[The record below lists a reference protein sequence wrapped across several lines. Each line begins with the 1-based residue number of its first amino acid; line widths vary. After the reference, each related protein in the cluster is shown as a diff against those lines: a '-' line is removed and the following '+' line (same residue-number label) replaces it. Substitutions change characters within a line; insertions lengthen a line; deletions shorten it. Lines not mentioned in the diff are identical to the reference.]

1 MEFFQQLSAHDHEQV
16 IAFNNNATGLR
27 GFLAFHDTT
36 LGPALGG
43 VRIWRYATDAEALTD
58 ALRLSRGMTYKASLA
73 GLPCGGAKTVVM
85 LHDDLRREEAFAGLG
100 CLIESFAGRYFCA
113 RDVGIT
119 DADLAA
125 IATTTR
131 YVAKEPSPELGD
143 ISEHTAIGVWQG
155 MRACLAFA
163 GVTGKTRVAIQ
174 GVGSVGHLLARIV
187 KREAIAG
194 KGIEDVELLLAD
206 VDESRA
212 AAIARE
218 LGARAIPPD
227 EILYADCD
235 VLAPCALGG
244 VISPESAA
252 RIKARIVCGSAN
264 NILTGPDAADALA
277 KRKIIYAPDY
287 LVNAGG
293 LIRGAEYFLLGIA
306 DSYTS
311 LMKIHE
317 RTTRVLTLARERDV
331 SPAVIADE
339 LVEARLIRPK
349 RYNDLTWHG
358 SVAPPAAIKNS
369 KL

>member
-1 MEFFQQLSAHDHEQV
+1 MEFFQQLSAHDYEQV

-43 VRIWRYATDAEALTD
+43 VRIWRYASDADALTD

-85 LHDDLRREEAFAGLG
+85 LHDEIRRTEAFAGLG
-100 CLIESFAGRYFCA
+100 CMIESFAGRYFCA

-155 MRACLAFA
+155 MRASLNFA
-163 GVTGKTRVAIQ
+163 GITGKIRVAIQ

-187 KREAIAG
+187 KREANAAN
-194 KGIEDVELLLAD
+194 GIEGVELLIAD
-206 VDESRA
+206 VNESRA
-212 AAIARE
+212 AAVARE
-218 LGARAIPPD
+218 LGGRVIPPD

-235 VLAPCALGG
+235 ALAPCALGG
-244 VISPESAA
+244 VISPESSA

-264 NILTGPDAADALA
+264 NILSGPDAAEVLA
-277 KRKIIYAPDY
+277 KRGIIYAPDY

-306 DSYTS
+306 DSQPS

-317 RTTRVLTLARERDV
+317 RTKRVLNLARERNV
-331 SPAVIADE
+331 SPSIIADE
-339 LVEARLIRPK
+339 LAEARLIRPK
-349 RYNDLTWHG
+349 RYNDLTWRG
-358 SVAPPAAIKNS
+358 SDLVS
-369 KL
+369 KEGEIRK

>member
-1 MEFFQQLSAHDHEQV
+1 MEFFEQLSSHDYEQV

-27 GFLAFHDTT
+27 GFLAIHDTT

-73 GLPCGGAKTVVM
+73 GLSCGGAKTVVM
-85 LHDDLRREEAFAGLG
+85 LHDDMRRQEAFAGLG
-100 CLIESFAGRYFCA
+100 CMIESFAGRYFCA

-155 MRACLAFA
+155 MRACLTFA
-163 GVTGKTRVAIQ
+163 GITGTIRIAIQ

-187 KREAIAG
+187 KREASAL
-194 KGIEDVELLLAD
+194 KSIEGVELLLAD

-212 AAIARE
+212 AAAARE
-218 LGARAIPPD
+218 LGARAIPAD
-227 EILYADCD
+227 EIISAGCD

-244 VISPESAA
+244 LISSESAA

-277 KRKIIYAPDY
+277 KRNIIYAPDY

-293 LIRGAEYFLLGIA
+293 LIRGAEYFLQGIA
-306 DSYTS
+306 DSYPS
-311 LMKIHE
+311 LMRIHD
-317 RTTRVLTLARERDV
+317 RTLRILNLARERNV
-331 SPAVIADE
+331 SPAIIADE
-339 LVEARLIRPK
+339 LAEARLIRPK
-349 RYNDLTWHG
+349 RYDNLTWRS
-358 SVAPPAAIKNS
+358 SVSTRSSI
-369 KL
+369 

>member
-1 MEFFQQLSAHDHEQV
+1 MEFFQQLSDHDYEQV

-43 VRIWRYATDAEALTD
+43 VRIWRYPTDADALAD

-85 LHDDLRREEAFAGLG
+85 LHDDLRRGEAFAGLG
-100 CLIESFAGRYFCA
+100 CMIESFAGRYFCA

-131 YVAKEPSPELGD
+131 YVANEPSPELGD

-155 MRACLAFA
+155 MRACLSF
-163 GVTGKTRVAIQ
+163 GGITGKIRVAIQ

-187 KREAIAG
+187 KREASNQP
-194 KGIEDVELLLAD
+194 GIESVELLLAD
-206 VDESRA
+206 VDESRVA
-212 AAIARE
+212 AAARE
-218 LGARAIPPD
+218 LGASVILPD
-227 EILYADCD
+227 EILAADCD

-264 NILTGPDAADALA
+264 NILISPDAADALA
-277 KRKIIYAPDY
+277 KRNVIYAPDY

-293 LIRGAEYFLLGIA
+293 LIRGAEYFLQGIA
-306 DSYTS
+306 DSHPS
-311 LMKIHE
+311 LMRIHE
-317 RTTRVLTLARERDV
+317 RTRHVLDLARERNV
-331 SPAVIADE
+331 SPSVIADE
-339 LVEARLIRPK
+339 LAEARLIRPK
-349 RYNDLTWHG
+349 RYDNLTWRG
-358 SVAPPAAIKNS
+358 SVNSPAAS
-369 KL
+369 

>member
-1 MEFFQQLSAHDHEQV
+1 MEFFQQLSAHDYEQIV
-16 IAFNNNATGLR
+16 VFNNNATGLR

-43 VRIWRYATDAEALTD
+43 VRIWRYASDDDALTD

-85 LHDDLRREEAFAGLG
+85 LHDELCREEAFAGLG
-100 CLIESFAGRYFCA
+100 CMIESFAGRYFCA

-143 ISEHTAIGVWQG
+143 ISEHTATGVWQG
-155 MRACLAFA
+155 MRACLDFA
-163 GVTGKTRVAIQ
+163 RITGKIRVAIQ

-187 KREAIAG
+187 KCEASSV
-194 KGIEDVELLLAD
+194 KGIEGVELLLAD

-212 AAIARE
+212 AAAASE
-218 LGARAIPPD
+218 LGACVIPPD
-227 EILYADCD
+227 EILYGDCD

-252 RIKARIVCGSAN
+252 HIEARIVCGSAN
-264 NILTGPDAADALA
+264 NILTGPDAAEALGN
-277 KRKIIYAPDY
+277 RNIIYAPDY

-293 LIRGAEYFLLGIA
+293 LIRGAEFFLQGIA
-306 DSYTS
+306 DSHSS

-317 RTTRVLTLARERDV
+317 RTNRVLNLARERNV
-331 SPAVIADE
+331 SPAIIADE
-339 LVEARLIRPK
+339 LAEARLIRPK
-349 RYNDLTWHG
+349 RYKNLTWRG
-358 SVAPPAAIKNS
+358 SVNADVAT
-369 KL
+369 

>member
-1 MEFFQQLSAHDHEQV
+1 MEFFQQLSARDYEQI

-43 VRIWRYATDAEALTD
+43 VRIWRYATDADALND

-85 LHDDLRREEAFAGLG
+85 LHDGMRREEAFAGLG
-100 CLIESFAGRYFCA
+100 CMIESFAGRYFCA

-131 YVAKEPSPELGD
+131 YVAKEPSPELGE

-163 GVTGKTRVAIQ
+163 GISGKIRVAIQ
-174 GVGSVGHLLARIV
+174 GVGSVGHVLARIV
-187 KREAIAG
+187 KREAG
-194 KGIEDVELLLAD
+194 SVKGIEGVELLLAD

-212 AAIARE
+212 AAVARE
-218 LGARAIPPD
+218 LGAKVIPPD
-227 EILYADCD
+227 EILSVNCD

-264 NILTGPDAADALA
+264 NILTGPDAADAIA
-277 KRKIIYAPDY
+277 KRNIIYAPDY

-306 DSYTS
+306 DSHPS

-317 RTTRVLTLARERDV
+317 RTQHVLNLSLERGV
-331 SPAVIADE
+331 SPAIIADE
-339 LVEARLIRPK
+339 LAEARLVRPK
-349 RYNDLTWHG
+349 RFNNLTWHA
-358 SVAPPAAIKNS
+358 SRLPSPEPQNQH
-369 KL
+369 